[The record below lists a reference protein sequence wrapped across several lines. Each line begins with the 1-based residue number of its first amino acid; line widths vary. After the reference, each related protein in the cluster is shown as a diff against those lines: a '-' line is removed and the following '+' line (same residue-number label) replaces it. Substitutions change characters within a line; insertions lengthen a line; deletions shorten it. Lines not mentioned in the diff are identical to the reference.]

1 MIRFDVCPMA
11 KPRMTKSDA
20 WKGRKVVADYWEFK
34 ARLKAAAGR
43 ADYRLGQAIRVVF
56 VVQMPRSWPRKRKTV
71 LAGEPHT
78 GKPDIDNLTKA
89 LMDSLAPGDDSYVW
103 KLDAEKRW
111 GETGCILIENL
122 STDVEKNVLR

>member
-20 WKGRKVVADYWEFK
+20 WRGRKVVADYWEFK

-56 VVQMPRSWPRKRKTV
+56 VVPVPKSWPARQKR
-71 LAGEPHT
+71 AMIGQPHAQ
-78 GKPDIDNLTKA
+78 KPDLDNYTKA
-89 LMDSLAPGDDSYVW
+89 LLDCLAPADDSHVW
-103 KLDAEKRW
+103 KLDVEKRW
-111 GETGCILIENL
+111 GERGYILIENL
-122 STDVEKNVLR
+122 PTDVEKL

>member
-1 MIRFDVCPMA
+1 MIKLDVPPRA

-20 WKGRKVVADYWEFK
+20 WRGRQVVADYWEFK

-56 VVQMPRSWPRKRKTV
+56 VVQMPKSWSKKKR
-71 LAGEPHT
+71 AAFSGEPHV

-89 LMDSLAPGDDSYVW
+89 LLDSLAPGDDSYIW

-111 GETGCILIENL
+111 GEAGCILIENL
-122 STDVEKNVLR
+122 PIQSIGGR